1 MIRQLR
7 RPSLVL
13 LVLSLPPLV
22 RLATW
27 TSPAP
32 QPVDLAAAAQGHALF
47 EHVWT
52 PDDPLA
58 GAGDGLGPVFNASSC
73 LACHRQGGIG
83 GSGSRDNNVT
93 TFTVLAQGRQPARQG
108 VVHARATTN
117 IFQEALS
124 HVHPNLPAALPVPV
138 SNPRPAG
145 SSMPGCNLQTIV
157 FPRGVHVSQ
166 RKTPALFGAKLIDDL
181 PDRVIIAQERSQQ
194 LKWGMAPASGEA
206 LPVGRA
212 FRTGGGRIGRFG
224 WKAQTGS
231 LADFVRAA
239 CANELGLGNP
249 GQAQP
254 RSMAQPAYEPP
265 GLDLTA
271 EQCRQLTSFI
281 EALPRPVEKLPND
294 IDAQVLAVGGK
305 QIFGKM
311 GCADCHTPNVGS
323 IEGLYS
329 DLLLHRMGVE
339 LQGGGNYNDGPRPVP
354 DDIDPDS
361 LTHPSEWRTP
371 PLWGVAQS
379 APYLHDGRAATLH
392 DAIAQHGGQGASAAN
407 RFNHASAGE
416 QLQLVAFLQTLQAPS
431 DEAK

>member
-13 LVLSLPPLV
+13 LILSLPGLV

-32 QPVDLAAAAQGHALF
+32 QPVDLAAAAKGHELF

-52 PDDPLA
+52 PNDPLA

-73 LACHRQGGIG
+73 LACHRQGGVG
-83 GSGSRDNNVT
+83 GSGSRENNVT
-93 TFTVLAQGRQPARQG
+93 AFTVLAQGSQPARQG
-108 VVHARATTN
+108 VVHARATNN

-124 HVHPNLPAALPVPV
+124 HVHPNLPALIPVVV
-138 SNPRPAG
+138 SNGQPPG
-145 SSMPGCNLQTIV
+145 SSMPGCNLQTFV

-181 PDRVIIAQERSQQ
+181 PDRVIIAQERSQR
-194 LKWGMAPASGEA
+194 LKWGMAPRVRRGAAGRPRLPHERWAHWSLRLEGADRYSGR
-206 LPVGRA
+206 LRS
-212 FRTGGGRIGRFG
+212 GG
-224 WKAQTGS
+224 
-231 LADFVRAA
+231 V
-239 CANELGLGNP
+239 CNELGLGNP

-254 RSMAQPAYEPP
+254 RSMAQPLYEAP

-281 EALPRPVEKLPND
+281 EALPRPVEKLPDD
-294 IDAQVLAVGGK
+294 INAQVLAVAGK
-305 QIFGKM
+305 QIFAKI
-311 GCADCHTPNVGS
+311 GCADCHTPSIGS

-339 LQGGGNYNDGPRPVP
+339 LQGGGNYNDQPRPVP
-354 DDIDPDS
+354 DDVDPDS

-379 APYLHDGRAATLH
+379 APYLHDGRALTLH
-392 DAIAQHGGQGASAAN
+392 DAILQHGGQGASAAH
-407 RFNHASAGE
+407 RFSGAQAGE
-416 QLQLVAFLQTLQAPS
+416 QLQLVTFLQTLQAP
-431 DEAK
+431 